1 MESAVKIFEK
11 EEFGPVRV
19 VMQGDAP
26 WFVAS
31 DIAVALGYDNPA
43 NAVNTHCKKMNKIT
57 LSPDLGGRE
66 ISVNLPPVMMNII
79 PESDV
84 YRLVMRSNLPNAVA
98 FQDWVCEEVLPSI
111 RKRGLYATEDVMN
124 HILEDPD
131 FGIALLQQYKFERER
146 RKLAEMQRDEAVR
159 TKAEIGSRRE
169 ATSMA
174 TASVAV
180 RQRDAL
186 ADRLGEG
193 KTWKQVKAID
203 WLGDVFDLTKVA
215 YQQIGKALKR
225 LSGEMDYPVQE
236 VPDSEYDTVKRY
248 HIDVIEQFKERLLV
262 NPDYLA
268 KYRK

>member
-1 MESAVKIFEK
+1 MESVVKIFEK
-11 EEFGPVRV
+11 EEFGSVRV
-19 VMQGDAP
+19 VMQGDEP
-26 WFVAS
+26 WFVAKDVCDCLELENVS
-31 DIAVALGYDNPA
+31 EALRGLDDDE
-43 NAVNTHCKKMNKIT
+43 KIT
-57 LSPDLGGRE
+57 LSNPDGNPRGG
-66 ISVNLPPVMMNII
+66 IPYQMNVVSEPGLYSLILRSRK
-79 PESDV
+79 PE
-84 YRLVMRSNLPNAVA
+84 AKA
-98 FQDWVCEEVLPSI
+98 FKRWVTHEVLPSI